1 MERLDITPEKK
12 GINPPE
18 ENFRGVGFMVGAARR
33 IGEIDLRLGAAVINC
48 IV

>member
-33 IGEIDLRLGAAVINC
+33 IGEISRRWRTTMINS
-48 IV
+48 IN